1 MKYNIEQELEPVKSR
16 YSSTPIPVEF
26 AVFENGDKVKID
38 FIETMPK
45 GKTLK
50 DVMTLGNDRER

>member
-1 MKYNIEQELEPVKSR
+1 MEYYIEQELVPVKSR
-16 YSSTPIPVEF
+16 HSSTPIPVEV

-50 DVMTLGNDRER
+50 DVMTLGTDRKR